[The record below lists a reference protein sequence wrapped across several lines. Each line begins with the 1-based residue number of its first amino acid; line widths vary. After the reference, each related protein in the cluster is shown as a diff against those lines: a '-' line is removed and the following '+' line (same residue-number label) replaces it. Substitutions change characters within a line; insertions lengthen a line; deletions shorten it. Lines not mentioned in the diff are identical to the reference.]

1 MALTTD
7 KRRNVVS
14 ISSVSNRMG
23 VVRGTT
29 GDIVS
34 EIGLTLSKQL
44 DFFAKRQAELESV
57 KYEADVK
64 SKVYKS
70 IQQYGRDHFSDPAGF
85 TNKTDAYIKTLV
97 DKAPTRFKDWTKSFA
112 SMEAAREGEKIFT
125 RKINFDFI
133 STRDLIN

>member
-44 DFFAKRQAELESV
+44 DFFSK
-57 KYEADVK
+57 K
-64 SKVYKS
+64 S
-70 IQQYGRDHFSDPAGF
+70 
-85 TNKTDAYIKTLV
+85 
-97 DKAPTRFKDWTKSFA
+97 
-112 SMEAAREGEKIFT
+112 
-125 RKINFDFI
+125 DFP
-133 STRDLIN
+133 

>member
-64 SKVYKS
+64 SKPPTIRCPKEPVELTEPLYVLPVIGFQKS
-70 IQQYGRDHFSDPAGF
+70 G
-85 TNKTDAYIKTLV
+85 L
-97 DKAPTRFKDWTKSFA
+97 
-112 SMEAAREGEKIFT
+112 
-125 RKINFDFI
+125 
-133 STRDLIN
+133 